1 MKAKERLIVAL
12 DVDTKEEVEFL
23 VNELKDEI
31 GMFKIG
37 LQLYSSLGNEI
48 IKFIKERGG
57 RIFLDLKLHDIPN
70 TVEETARVLT
80 KEGVDMMNIH
90 SQGGYEMMKS
100 AKEISVKTAL
110 EMGIKEPLL
119 IAVTILTSLGDE
131 EVAKIGYVKSSKDM
145 VEHLGKLTKEA
156 GLDGVVCS
164 PLEAGIIK
172 KACGEGFITV
182 TPGVRPL
189 GEDAGDQKRIT
200 TPKKAIEGGSTYIV
214 VGRPIT
220 KAKNVKEAARNIVA
234 EIENI

>member
-31 GMFKIG
+31 GIFKIG

-48 IKFIKERGG
+48 IRFIKAKGG
-57 RIFLDLKLHDIPN
+57 KVFLDLKLHDIPN
-70 TVEETARVLT
+70 TVRETVRVLT
-80 KEGVDMMNIH
+80 KEGVDMMNVH

-100 AKEISVKTAL
+100 AKEISVKTAWEL
-110 EMGIKEPLL
+110 GIKEPLL

-200 TPKKAIEGGSTYIV
+200 TPKKAIKGGSTYIV
-214 VGRPIT
+214 VGRSIT
-220 KAKNVKEAARNIVA
+220 KAKNVKEAARNIVT
-234 EIENI
+234 EMENI